1 MLVTIKE
8 IAEKLRTYDEFAIV
22 YHIRPDGDCIGS
34 SFALALG
41 LQSIGKRCKVIGRD
55 PVPQIHQHMTNAVP
69 QDELTES
76 VYFSVDA
83 VSPKRTGNYV
93 DKHFTFCID
102 HHRNNSI
109 DADYKYV
116 EEDCGACSEIIFKLL
131 NEMNITITKQMAD
144 LLYTALV
151 TDTRCFQTS
160 DTSVQSFETAAA
172 LLKFGADAYEISKRN
187 IFVKSKGRRMIE
199 EFLKGSLHFSCEGML
214 ITGIIT
220 LDNLRAANIADSEL
234 EGINSYVE
242 QYEEMMIGVTVRELP
257 DGRSRCSTRTSGSI
271 SANDICAEHG
281 GGGHFRAAVC
291 ELYEPPEVARVIM
304 EETCR
309 KYLTESSDRA

>member
-1 MLVTIKE
+1 MFVTIKVM
-8 IAEKLRTYDEFAIV
+8 AEKILSYNDFYIV

-41 LQSIGKRCKVIGRD
+41 LQSIGKRCAVIGRD

-69 QDELTES
+69 QDELTS
-76 VYFSVDA
+76 PVYFSVDA
-83 VSPKRTGNYV
+83 VSPQRTGNYA

-131 NEMNITITKQMAD
+131 NEMNITITKQIAD

-172 LLKFGADAYEISKRN
+172 LLKLEADAYEISRRN

-199 EFLKGSLHFSCEGML
+199 EFLKNSLHFSCDDRL

-220 LDNLRAANIADSEL
+220 LDNLKSANIADSEL

-257 DGRSRCSTRTSGSI
+257 DGRSRCSTHTSGSI

-281 GGGHFRAAVC
+281 GGGHFHAAVC
-291 ELYEPPEVARVIM
+291 ELDEPPEEARTIM
-304 EETCR
+304 EETCKR
-309 KYLTESSDRA
+309 FLNA